1 MANPITMQGLE
12 GLLDRLI
19 TVATRSRGSSRD
31 SGSLNALQVAVKLDG
46 PTTYLQWERSTR
58 LLVQERGLEGYLTG
72 TKKKPTNNEQDMA
85 QWRMENSIVLA
96 FLLNTMT
103 PNVARSVQL
112 LETAQ
117 EVWETVAQMF
127 SQKQNSAQ
135 AFEIRSQLCQL
146 RQGDLSITE
155 YATELKQE
163 ERVQDFLYGLNP
175 EYESVR
181 VQLLTRDILPSLGQ
195 VFSTVL
201 SEETRRR
208 VTSDSNSS
216 IRSTLTVQPQQV
228 GEKVCFHCKKPGH
241 IKAFCWDLHGRPNQ
255 PGRGSRGCDGRR
267 SGGRTGGQN
276 HVRGPA
282 QANLSE
288 ETEGAIHSL
297 STEEYQTF
305 RRMMEKYESSSNTTP
320 STLKQSS
327 HQDEYLDS
335 SLFAH
340 SSTSYKLS
348 HAFTCGTS
356 NSWVIDSGA
365 SSHMTGAPNSFISY
379 SPCSG
384 HNKVRIADGSFTPVS
399 GKGSIDCTPNLR
411 LSSVLHIPSFPTN
424 LLSISSVTRDLNCS
438 VTFWP
443 SHCLFQEQRTGKILG
458 GGRMH
463 NGLYYLST
471 DEKSMSSSLMGY
483 ALSAE
488 GGTSELMLHH
498 RRLGHIPF
506 SILSRLFPS
515 LSAKCNKNLLVCD
528 HCELAKHTRAVFPIS
543 GIRSSQP
550 FALIHSD
557 VWGPCSTN
565 TLKGHRWFVTF
576 IDCFSRGTRSIV
588 PPARYR
594 YDITNYVSYKN
605 VSSSY
610 QSFIAALD
618 SVCIPS
624 TWQKAM
630 AEPKWKEAMLEEM
643 TALSKNQTWDLVTL
657 PAGKHPVGCK
667 CVYTIKQTPEGKL
680 DVKNAFLHGD
690 LQEEVY
696 MQIPPG
702 FETRATIGK
711 VCKLKRSLYG
721 LKQSPRSWFDR
732 FSRTVKGMGYKQS
745 NADDTLFY
753 RHLKGKKTILL
764 VYVDDINHRT
774 VTDGGTPVDRER
786 YQRLVGRLIYLS
798 HTRPDIAYAVSVISQ
813 YMHDPRESH
822 MERAFRVLRYLKG
835 CPGHGL
841 LFSQHNTF
849 LVEGFTDADWAG
861 SLDDRQSTSGYCTY
875 VGDNLVTWR
884 SKKQSVVARSSAEAE
899 YRVMALGI
907 CELLWL
913 QKLLQELQLLN
924 KFPLRLYC
932 DNKAA
937 IEIVSNPIQH
947 DRTKYIEIDRHFIK
961 EKINQGQICITYI
974 RSSDQVADILTKG
987 LSSLS
992 FSGLTDKMGL
1002 RDIFASS

>member
-1 MANPITMQGLE
+1 MANPITMQDLE

-19 TVATRSRGSSRD
+19 TVATRSGGSSRD

-46 PTTYLQWERSTR
+46 PTTYLQWKRSTR
-58 LLVQERGLEGYLTG
+58 LLVQGRGLEGYLTG
-72 TKKKPTNNEQDMA
+72 TKKKPANNEQDMA
-85 QWRMENSIVLA
+85 QWRMENSVVLA
-96 FLLNTMT
+96 FLLNTLT

-112 LETAQ
+112 LKTAQ

-135 AFEIRSQLCQL
+135 AFEIRSQLRQL

-155 YATELKQE
+155 YATELKRLWSEADHYRNFAPQCSIDVDGFQKYLEE

-181 VQLLTRDILPSLGQ
+181 VQLLARDILPSLGQ

-201 SEETRRR
+201 SEETWRR

-216 IRSTLTVQPQQV
+216 IRSALTVQPQQV

-241 IKAFCWDLHGRPNQ
+241 TKAFCWDLHDRPNQ
-255 PGRGSRGCDGRR
+255 PGRGSRGRGGRL

-297 STEEYQTF
+297 STKEYQTF

-320 STLKQSS
+320 STLEQSS

-340 SSTSYKLS
+340 S
-348 HAFTCGTS
+348 
-356 NSWVIDSGA
+356 
-365 SSHMTGAPNSFISY
+365 
-379 SPCSG
+379 G
-384 HNKVRIADGSFTPVS
+384 HDKVRIADGSFTPVS

-411 LSSVLHIPSFPTN
+411 LSS
-424 LLSISSVTRDLNCS
+424 
-438 VTFWP
+438 
-443 SHCLFQEQRTGKILG
+443 EQRMGKILG

-488 GGTSELMLHH
+488 GTQFGVKIKILRSDNGTEYINQEFRAYLQTHGILHQTTCVDTPAQNGVAERKNRHLLEVARSLLFTMQVPKFLWGEAVLTAAYLINRMPLRTLGFKSPIQCLKGSTDYVVTPRVFGCVCFARDYRPSVGKLDPRALKCVFVGYPATQKEYKCYYPPERRMLVTMDVTF
-498 RRLGHIPF
+498 RETEAYYG
-506 SILSRLFPS
+506 SRLSDNKTPELFLPGDFLYTPNS
-515 LSAKCNKNLLVCD
+515 GAQGEYHTSSPESPNGNNISTTSSISNLNISIAKRK
-528 HCELAKHTRAVFPIS
+528 
-543 GIRSSQP
+543 
-550 FALIHSD
+550 
-557 VWGPCSTN
+557 
-565 TLKGHRWFVTF
+565 
-576 IDCFSRGTRSIV
+576 GTRSIV

-605 VSSSY
+605 VSPSY

-667 CVYTIKQTPEGKL
+667 
-680 DVKNAFLHGD
+680 
-690 LQEEVY
+690 
-696 MQIPPG
+696 
-702 FETRATIGK
+702 
-711 VCKLKRSLYG
+711 
-721 LKQSPRSWFDR
+721 
-732 FSRTVKGMGYKQS
+732 
-745 NADDTLFY
+745 
-753 RHLKGKKTILL
+753 
-764 VYVDDINHRT
+764 
-774 VTDGGTPVDRER
+774 
-786 YQRLVGRLIYLS
+786 
-798 HTRPDIAYAVSVISQ
+798 
-813 YMHDPRESH
+813 
-822 MERAFRVLRYLKG
+822 
-835 CPGHGL
+835 
-841 LFSQHNTF
+841 
-849 LVEGFTDADWAG
+849 
-861 SLDDRQSTSGYCTY
+861 
-875 VGDNLVTWR
+875 
-884 SKKQSVVARSSAEAE
+884 
-899 YRVMALGI
+899 
-907 CELLWL
+907 
-913 QKLLQELQLLN
+913 
-924 KFPLRLYC
+924 
-932 DNKAA
+932 
-937 IEIVSNPIQH
+937 
-947 DRTKYIEIDRHFIK
+947 
-961 EKINQGQICITYI
+961 
-974 RSSDQVADILTKG
+974 
-987 LSSLS
+987 
-992 FSGLTDKMGL
+992 
-1002 RDIFASS
+1002 

>member
-1 MANPITMQGLE
+1 MANPITMQDLE

-19 TVATRSRGSSRD
+19 TVATRSGGSSRD
-31 SGSLNALQVAVKLDG
+31 SGSLNALQVVVKLDG

-58 LLVQERGLEGYLTG
+58 LLVQGRGLEGYLTG
-72 TKKKPTNNEQDMA
+72 TKKKPANNEQDMA
-85 QWRMENSIVLA
+85 QWRMENSVVLA

-117 EVWETVAQMF
+117 EVWETVAQIF

-135 AFEIRSQLCQL
+135 AFEIRSQLRQL

-155 YATELKQE
+155 YATELKRLWSEADHYRNFAPQCSIDVDGFQKYLEE

-181 VQLLTRDILPSLGQ
+181 VQLLVRDILPSLGQ

-216 IRSTLTVQPQQV
+216 IRSALTVQPQQV
-228 GEKVCFHCKKPGH
+228 GENVCFHCKKPGH
-241 IKAFCWDLHGRPNQ
+241 TKAFCWDLHGCPNQ
-255 PGRGSRGCDGRR
+255 PGRGSRGRGGRR

-320 STLKQSS
+320 STLEQSS

-340 SSTSYKLS
+340 SGTSYKLS

-384 HNKVRIADGSFTPVS
+384 HDK
-399 GKGSIDCTPNLR
+399 
-411 LSSVLHIPSFPTN
+411 
-424 LLSISSVTRDLNCS
+424 
-438 VTFWP
+438 
-443 SHCLFQEQRTGKILG
+443 EQRTGKILG

-488 GGTSELMLHH
+488 GTQFDVEIKILRSDNGTEYINQEFRAYLQTHGILHQTTCVDT
-498 RRLGHIPF
+498 P
-506 SILSRLFPS
+506 
-515 LSAKCNKNLLVCD
+515 AQN
-528 HCELAKHTRAVFPIS
+528 
-543 GIRSSQP
+543 
-550 FALIHSD
+550 
-557 VWGPCSTN
+557 
-565 TLKGHRWFVTF
+565 
-576 IDCFSRGTRSIV
+576 RGTRSIV

-605 VSSSY
+605 VSPSY

-643 TALSKNQTWDLVTL
+643 TALSKNQMWDLVTL
-657 PAGKHPVGCK
+657 PAGKHP
-667 CVYTIKQTPEGKL
+667 L

-702 FETRATIGK
+702 FETRATIEK
-711 VCKLKRSLYG
+711 VCKLKRLLYG
-721 LKQSPRSWFDR
+721 LKQSPRTWFDR

-764 VYVDDINHRT
+764 VYVDDI
-774 VTDGGTPVDRER
+774 
-786 YQRLVGRLIYLS
+786 
-798 HTRPDIAYAVSVISQ
+798 
-813 YMHDPRESH
+813 
-822 MERAFRVLRYLKG
+822 
-835 CPGHGL
+835 
-841 LFSQHNTF
+841 
-849 LVEGFTDADWAG
+849 VEGFTNADWAG
-861 SLDDRQSTSGYCTY
+861 SLDDRRSTSGYCTY
-875 VGDNLVTWR
+875 VGGNLVTWR

-899 YRVMALGI
+899 YRAMALGI

-947 DRTKYIEIDRHFIK
+947 DRTKHIEIDRHFIK

-1002 RDIFASS
+1002 